1 MSEVLTLED
10 ALRRRAA
17 ARALRQTY
25 VFTNGCFDV
34 IHPGHVALLHQ
45 ARRLGH
51 YLMVA
56 INSDRSVRELKGPGR
71 PLQDEAA
78 RAIVLAA
85 LQDVDGVVVFDEE
98 TPLELIRKLEPDVLV
113 KGATTP
119 RPGGRAGG
127 CGALGGNRRDRAA
140 RAGPLVVG
148 GARPDEVGLAA
159 RAARGSEP
167 AC

>member
-1 MSEVLTLED
+1 VSEVLTLED

-56 INSDRSVRELKGPGR
+56 INSDRSVRELKGSGR

-78 RAIVLAA
+78 RATVLAA

-113 KGATTP
+113 KGGDYTP
-119 RPGGRAGG
+119 DQVVGREDVERSGGTVVIV
-127 CGALGGNRRDRAA
+127 
-140 RAGPLVVG
+140 PLVPGHSSSAVLG
-148 GARPDEVGLAA
+148 RMKSA
-159 RAARGSEP
+159 
-167 AC
+167 

>member
-113 KGATTP
+113 KGGDYTP
-119 RPGGRAGG
+119 DQVVGREDVERAGG
-127 CGALGGNRRDRAA
+127 SVVIV
-140 RAGPLVVG
+140 PLVPGHSSSAVLG
-148 GARPDEVGLAA
+148 RMKSA
-159 RAARGSEP
+159 
-167 AC
+167 